1 MSEIDKYVKST
12 LLADTFNLMST
23 APLYQ
28 GKNLKEFPEGLK
40 FYKANSPQECGSLKL
55 VVPQGSDGPYED
67 LYLYSRA
74 EQIFEFLAGQKSY
87 DFITSTQFQRLSKL
101 QNMTSNNLTKAHYDL
116 IYKNVVRRSENSQM
130 DLNCFFEALEDI
142 AQKLYH
148 NTRRSVH
155 DNLVDIISNV
165 L

>member
-1 MSEIDKYVKST
+1 
-12 LLADTFNLMST
+12 
-23 APLYQ
+23 
-28 GKNLKEFPEGLK
+28 
-40 FYKANSPQECGSLKL
+40 
-55 VVPQGSDGPYED
+55 
-67 LYLYSRA
+67 
-74 EQIFEFLAGQKSY
+74 
-87 DFITSTQFQRLSKL
+87 
-101 QNMTSNNLTKAHYDL
+101 MTSNNLTKAHYDL

-165 L
+165 LTQITI